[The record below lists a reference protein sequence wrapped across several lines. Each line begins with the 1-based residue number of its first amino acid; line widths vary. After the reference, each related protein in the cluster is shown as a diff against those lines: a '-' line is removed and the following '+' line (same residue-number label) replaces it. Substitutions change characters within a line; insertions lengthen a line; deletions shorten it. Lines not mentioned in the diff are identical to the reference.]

1 VNAPYELV
9 DPRGEVRRDEHVVLA
24 SRLRLDP
31 AAPPRIGF
39 LINEVSR
46 QTGPDFTAYSL
57 VLEQLLTERI
67 GAITVHRDAKPV
79 LSRPAE
85 RAMLERYRDCRGVVS
100 GLAK

>member
-1 VNAPYELV
+1 MSAAFELV
-9 DPRGEVRRDEHVVLA
+9 DPRGDVRRDDTVRLA
-24 SRLRLDP
+24 PRAPIGDQ
-31 AAPPRIGF
+31 PPRIGF
-39 LINEVSR
+39 LVNEVSR

-67 GAITVHRDAKPV
+67 GPITVHRDAKPV

>member
-1 VNAPYELV
+1 MSHPLV
-9 DPRGEVRRDEHVVLA
+9 DPRGEVAAHDHTRPAPRGGTIP
-24 SRLRLDP
+24 SR
-31 AAPPRIGF
+31 PRIGF

-57 VLEQLLTERI
+57 VLEQLLVARI
-67 GAITVHRDAKPV
+67 GPIDVHRDAKPV
-79 LSRPAE
+79 LSRPAD